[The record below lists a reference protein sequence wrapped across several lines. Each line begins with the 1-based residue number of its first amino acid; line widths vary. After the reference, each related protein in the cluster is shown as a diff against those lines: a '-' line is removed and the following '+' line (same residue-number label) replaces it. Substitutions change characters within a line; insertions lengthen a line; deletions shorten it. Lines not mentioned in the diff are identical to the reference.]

1 VSSTCRVATFAHI
14 GDDYAD
20 SPIQVTG
27 EEFEVSQFVFVKK
40 EAEDH
45 DTPNAIPYW
54 IAKVLEVRAGDAQHV
69 YLRIY
74 WAYRPE
80 DLPGGRQPHH
90 GDCELIVSNH
100 MDVIDALCVQGA
112 ANVVHW
118 DDYPDSLT
126 FPAPEQLYWRQ
137 SLDITKRKGSQ
148 LTKLNTYCLDEKPSN
163 PDERLIQCP
172 SCSGYL
178 HAHCLEE
185 CAIDDAL
192 KEHNIAKTKVS
203 GPKIQHQRKAFFEAE
218 ISTTDELRLTVTDKR
233 KGQKDRHWDV
243 DILCLLCNSIV
254 AEAIAHLPAPTIP
267 VGQSADDES
276 EEGEEEEK
284 KEEEEEEEEEG
295 EEMSV
300 VGDVPTSATVATTV
314 PAAKAPVPEPQS
326 RGLPKG
332 TRKKERHRPPVTR
345 IPVLHQGEKNLPS
358 EECFLDMY
366 HAHDGAKIL
375 DTQDLSAQTQNT
387 PLSSALLP
395 ANMFQSSVRSVKR
408 LLHWESLH

>member
-148 LTKLNTYCLDEKPSN
+148 LTVRFL
-163 PDERLIQCP
+163 
-172 SCSGYL
+172 
-178 HAHCLEE
+178 
-185 CAIDDAL
+185 
-192 KEHNIAKTKVS
+192 
-203 GPKIQHQRKAFFEAE
+203 
-218 ISTTDELRLTVTDKR
+218 
-233 KGQKDRHWDV
+233 
-243 DILCLLCNSIV
+243 
-254 AEAIAHLPAPTIP
+254 P
-267 VGQSADDES
+267 VGH
-276 EEGEEEEK
+276 
-284 KEEEEEEEEEG
+284 
-295 EEMSV
+295 
-300 VGDVPTSATVATTV
+300 P
-314 PAAKAPVPEPQS
+314 
-326 RGLPKG
+326 
-332 TRKKERHRPPVTR
+332 
-345 IPVLHQGEKNLPS
+345 
-358 EECFLDMY
+358 
-366 HAHDGAKIL
+366 
-375 DTQDLSAQTQNT
+375 LSASLNMHRNSTPIASTKNPAIQTNGSYNAH
-387 PLSSALLP
+387 PAL
-395 ANMFQSSVRSVKR
+395 AISMRTA
-408 LLHWESLH
+408 